1 MGNAPLD
8 LVGIVSGHEPALLL
22 SGHRHLVLVHV
33 RNESVIEF
41 AVAIC
46 SVEHPMMYF
55 SWNALC
61 SAKATLEPARAR
73 AASALRIRS

>member
-1 MGNAPLD
+1 M
-8 LVGIVSGHEPALLL
+8 
-22 SGHRHLVLVHV
+22 
-33 RNESVIEF
+33 IEF

-61 SAKATLEPARAR
+61 SAKATLEPASVT
-73 AASALRIRS
+73 AASSDLRIRT

>member
-1 MGNAPLD
+1 M
-8 LVGIVSGHEPALLL
+8 
-22 SGHRHLVLVHV
+22 
-33 RNESVIEF
+33 IEF

-61 SAKATLEPARAR
+61 SAKATLEPASVTAR
-73 AASALRIRS
+73 SDLHEFSIKT